1 MLSTRFV
8 LLLRFLGKLKMHII
22 NVGNSRL
29 NMLTIL
35 TQEVFFESQIMLSIQ
50 ILNAQRIQKKWPTYS
65 TVGLQISYTDG
76 YQVWNVGM
84 IENTDSLTLFNHT
97 YSLAVLLYFI
107 NSLMLMRDF
116 NFWLSPHWC
125 FSG

>member
-76 YQVWNVGM
+76 YQV
-84 IENTDSLTLFNHT
+84 
-97 YSLAVLLYFI
+97 
-107 NSLMLMRDF
+107 
-116 NFWLSPHWC
+116 
-125 FSG
+125 